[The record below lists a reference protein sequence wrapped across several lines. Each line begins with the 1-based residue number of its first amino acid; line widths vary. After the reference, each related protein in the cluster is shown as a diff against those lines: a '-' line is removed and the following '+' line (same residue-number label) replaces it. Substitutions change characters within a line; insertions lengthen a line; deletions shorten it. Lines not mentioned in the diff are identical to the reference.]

1 MLFVEEGR
9 NRLRMEKLQKS
20 CLFIVVVLLFAAG
33 GSEIMAQP
41 QSQPLSQGG
50 KERASA
56 ISSVEMLTS
65 PQGQKLNLQKSMRKV
80 SPSES
85 HKDLW
90 LAVREGSLPDVDS
103 ALALLKKTG
112 GNINSRNT
120 FGLTPLHIATWR
132 NHIPIIQRL
141 LAAGADPDARD
152 GESGWSS
159 LHRALHFG
167 HLAVASVL
175 LQSHASITLEDSTGR
190 TPIDLLSGPVLKVF
204 ESGLDSVATEVFS
217 WGSGV
222 NYQLGT
228 GNAHIQK
235 LPCKLDSFHGSII
248 KLISAAKFHSVAVT
262 SHGKVYTW
270 GFGRGGRL
278 GHPDF
283 DIHSGQAAI
292 ITPRQVTCG
301 MGTRRVK
308 AIAAAKH
315 HTVVAT
321 EAGEVFTW
329 GSNREGQLGYTSVD
343 TQPTPR
349 RVSSLKSRIVA
360 VAAANKHTAVVSEF
374 GEVFT
379 WGCNREGQL
388 GYGTSNSASNYT
400 PRIVEY
406 LKGKVFKGIAT
417 AKYHTIV
424 LGADGEVYT
433 WGHRLVTPRRVVNTR
448 NLKKSGSTPMKFHRK
463 ERLHV
468 VAIAA
473 GMVHSMAMTED
484 GALFY
489 WVSSDPDLRCQ
500 QLYSLCGKI
509 IVSISAGKYWVA
521 AATTTGDVYMWDGK
535 KSMDKPPVATRLHGV
550 KRATSVSVGETH
562 LLTIVSLYHPVYSP
576 NMPQSDLAPKLEF
589 NDDEEEFDEEILLND
604 SEPGSMTSS
613 VHKNDSEKKTI
624 PSLKSLCEKA
634 AAECLVEPRNA
645 IQLLEIAA
653 SLGADDLR
661 KHCEDIVIRN
671 LVYILTV
678 STQAFASA
686 SPDVLANLEKS
697 LDLRS
702 SESWSYR
709 RLPTPTATFPVII
722 NSDEEDGESEVL
734 RTHDNKNIT
743 CLMNGDRL
751 GAFLQ
756 PNDDPNQGI
765 PEEVRA
771 LQKKLQQI
779 EVLEMKQLGGYV
791 LDDQQI
797 AKLQR
802 KPALENSL
810 ADPGVPVEK
819 SQSKGSC
826 LVSTDA
832 KGNKKAE
839 VSRKQ
844 RRKSKQRVAQ
854 VEAVL
859 GFSSRNIEPDNVKD
873 FSDIEIPQ
881 ILKNKEENVMSEG
894 TTADQASKESTFSV
908 QRKDSSVRAK
918 DKSNSQTAT
927 KKNRKGGLSMFL
939 SGALDDAP
947 KHVPPPP
954 PTPRSEGPAW
964 GGAKVPKG
972 KASLRDIQDEQ
983 RKLQMKLLNGS
994 KNQADDHTDD
1004 RNEGK
1009 ILLSSFLPSKPISV
1023 ASTQASQ
1030 ASDVEKSTLR
1040 WTGSGTH
1047 LSRPSLRDIQMQ
1059 QGKQLQSLS
1068 HSPKTKVSG
1077 FPTATG
1083 QGSPSDSPVMSRWF
1097 KPEVE
1102 ATSSIR
1108 SIQIEE
1114 RAMKDL
1120 KRFYSS
1126 VKVVKNQS

>member
-1 MLFVEEGR
+1 
-9 NRLRMEKLQKS
+9 
-20 CLFIVVVLLFAAG
+20 
-33 GSEIMAQP
+33 
-41 QSQPLSQGG
+41 
-50 KERASA
+50 
-56 ISSVEMLTS
+56 MLTS
-65 PQGQKLNLQKSMRKV
+65 PQVQKQNVQKSMRKV
-80 SPSES
+80 SPSGS

-90 LAVREGSLPDVDS
+90 LAVREGSLPDVDL

-112 GNINSRNT
+112 GNINSKNN

-132 NHIPIIQRL
+132 NHIPIIRRL
-141 LAAGADPDARD
+141 LEAGADPNARD

-159 LHRALHFG
+159 LHRAVHFG

-175 LQSHASITLEDSTGR
+175 LQSGASITLEDSKCR
-190 TPIDLLSGPVLKVF
+190 TPVDLLSGPVLQVF
-204 ESGLDSVATEVFS
+204 GDGQDSATEVFS
-217 WGSGV
+217 WGSGA

-248 KLISAAKFHSVAVT
+248 KLVSAAKFHSVAVT
-262 SHGKVYTW
+262 ARGKVYTW

-283 DIHSGQAAI
+283 DIHSGQAAV
-292 ITPRQVTCG
+292 ITPRQVTSG
-301 MGTRRVK
+301 LGARRVK

-315 HTVVAT
+315 HTVIAT
-321 EAGEVFTW
+321 EGGEVFTW

-349 RVSSLKSRIVA
+349 RVSSIRSRIVS
-360 VAAANKHTAVVSEF
+360 VAAANKHTAVVSES

-388 GYGTSNSASNYT
+388 GYGTSNSASNYA

-406 LKGKVFKGIAT
+406 LKGKVFVGVAT

-424 LGADGEVYT
+424 LGADGEVCT
-433 WGHRLVTPRRVVNTR
+433 WGHRLVTPRRVVINR
-448 NLKKSGSTPMKFHRK
+448 NLRKMGSTPMKFHRK

-473 GMVHSMAMTED
+473 GMVHSMAMSED

-500 QLYSLCGKI
+500 QLYSLCGKKM
-509 IVSISAGKYWVA
+509 VSISAGKYWAA
-521 AATTTGDVYMWDGK
+521 AATATGDVYMWDGK
-535 KSMDKPPVATRLHGV
+535 KDKDKPPIVTRLYGV

-562 LLTIVSLYHPVYSP
+562 LLTIGSLYHPFYPP
-576 NMPQSDLAPKLEF
+576 NMPKSDQAQKLKVS
-589 NDDEEEFDEEILLND
+589 DELEEFYEEFMFND
-604 SEPGSMTSS
+604 SESSCMGSS
-613 VHKNDSEKKTI
+613 VHKNGSEKKPI
-624 PSLKSLCEKA
+624 PSLKSLCEKV

-645 IQLLEIAA
+645 IQLLEIAD

-671 LVYILTV
+671 LDYILTV
-678 STQAFASA
+678 SSQAFASA

-709 RLPTPTATFPVII
+709 RLPTPTATFPVTI
-722 NSDEEDGESEVL
+722 NSEEEDSENEVL
-734 RTHDNKNIT
+734 RIRDKYKNKTPLENDV
-743 CLMNGDRL
+743 DRL
-751 GAFLQ
+751 DSFLQ
-756 PNDDPNQGI
+756 PKDDPNQGI
-765 PEEVRA
+765 SKQIRA
-771 LQKKLQQI
+771 LRKKLQQI
-779 EVLEMKQLGGYV
+779 EVLEEKQLGGCV

-797 AKLQR
+797 AKLQTR
-802 KPALENSL
+802 PALENSL
-810 ADPGVPVEK
+810 AELGVPVEK
-819 SQSKGSC
+819 SQSKGPSS
-826 LVSTDA
+826 VSQDG

-839 VSRKQ
+839 GSRKQ
-844 RRKSKQRVAQ
+844 TKKSKHRVAQ
-854 VEAVL
+854 VKTVS
-859 GFSSRNIEPDNVKD
+859 GFSTSSIEPNSVKD

-881 ILKNKEENVMSEG
+881 VLMNKEENALSEG
-894 TTADQASKESTFSV
+894 TVADQASKKSTFFV
-908 QRKDSSVRAK
+908 QKNDSSVPSK
-918 DKSNSQTAT
+918 DKSTSQTVSK

-939 SGALDDAP
+939 SGALDDTP
-947 KHVPPPP
+947 KHATPPP

-972 KASLRDIQDEQ
+972 SASLREIQDEQ
-983 RKLQMKLLNGS
+983 SKIQVNQQTGS
-994 KNQADDHTDD
+994 KNQVEDLFDG
-1004 RNEGK
+1004 RSEGK
-1009 ILLSSFLPSKPISV
+1009 ILLSSFLPSKPIPVVSGR
-1023 ASTQASQ
+1023 ASQ
-1030 ASDVEKSTLR
+1030 SEASDVDRSTPP
-1040 WTGSGTH
+1040 WAASGTPPH

-1059 QGKQLQSLS
+1059 QQGKQLQSLS
-1068 HSPKTKVSG
+1068 HSPKIKMAG
-1077 FPTATG
+1077 FSLATG
-1083 QGSPSDSPVMSRWF
+1083 QVSPSDSPGMNRWF
-1097 KPEVE
+1097 KSE
-1102 ATSSIR
+1102 AEAPSSIR

-1120 KRFYSS
+1120 KRFYTS

>member
-1 MLFVEEGR
+1 MF
-9 NRLRMEKLQKS
+9 N
-20 CLFIVVVLLFAAG
+20 
-33 GSEIMAQP
+33 
-41 QSQPLSQGG
+41 
-50 KERASA
+50 
-56 ISSVEMLTS
+56 S
-65 PQGQKLNLQKSMRKV
+65 PQGHKQSLQKSMRKV
-80 SPSES
+80 SPGAS

-103 ALALLKKTG
+103 VLALLKKAG
-112 GNINSRNT
+112 GNINSRNS

-132 NHIPIIQRL
+132 NNIPVIRRL

-175 LQSHASITLEDSTGR
+175 LQSGASITLEDSKCR
-190 TPIDLLSGPVLKVF
+190 TPVDLLSGPVLQVF
-204 ESGLDSVATEVFS
+204 GSAQDSVATEVFS

-235 LPCKLDSFHGSII
+235 LPCKLDSFHGSKI
-248 KLISAAKFHSVAVT
+248 KLVSAAKFHSIAVT
-262 SHGKVYTW
+262 ARGEVYTW

-283 DIHSGQAAI
+283 DIHSGQAAV
-292 ITPRQVTCG
+292 ITPRQVTSG
-301 MGTRRVK
+301 LGAHRVK

-315 HTVVAT
+315 HTVIAT
-321 EAGEVFTW
+321 EGGDVFTW

-349 RVSSLKSRIVA
+349 RVSSLRSRIVA
-360 VAAANKHTAVVSEF
+360 VAAANKHTAVVSAS

-406 LKGKVFKGIAT
+406 LKSKVFVGAAT

-433 WGHRLVTPRRVVNTR
+433 WGHRLVTPRRVVITR
-448 NLKKSGSTPMKFHRK
+448 NLKKSGSTPLKFHRK

-473 GMVHSMAMTED
+473 GMVHSIAITED

-500 QLYSLCGKI
+500 QLYSLCGKKM
-509 IVSISAGKYWVA
+509 VSISAGKYWAA
-521 AATTTGDVYMWDGK
+521 AATATGDVYMWDGK
-535 KSMDKPPVATRLHGV
+535 QSRDKPPIATRLHGV

-562 LLTIVSLYHPVYSP
+562 LLTIGSLYHPVYPPS
-576 NMPQSDLAPKLEF
+576 MPKSDKAPKLKV
-589 NDDEEEFDEEILLND
+589 NDEVEEFDEECMFDDLESSNI
-604 SEPGSMTSS
+604 TSA
-613 VHKNDSEKKTI
+613 HKNDSEQKPI
-624 PSLKSLCEKA
+624 PSLKSLCEKV

-645 IQLLEIAA
+645 IQLLEIAD
-653 SLGADDLR
+653 SLGADDLK
-661 KHCEDIVIRN
+661 KHCETTQAYLNVPNQWLKKKRFPDGVEHHQDAYS
-671 LVYILTV
+671 LF
-678 STQAFASA
+678 SSQAFASA

-702 SESWSYR
+702 LESWSYR
-709 RLPTPTATFPVII
+709 RLPTHTATFPVII
-722 NSDEEDGESEVL
+722 NSEDEDSESEVL
-734 RTHDNKNIT
+734 RTRNNNKNKNP
-743 CLMNGDRL
+743 LENGDRL
-751 GAFLQ
+751 DSFLQ
-756 PNDDPNQGI
+756 PKDDPNLGI
-765 PEEVRA
+765 SKQVRA
-771 LQKKLQQI
+771 LWKKLQQI
-779 EVLEMKQLGGYV
+779 EVLEEKQLSGCI

-797 AKLQR
+797 AKLQTR
-802 KPALENSL
+802 PALENSL
-810 ADPGVPVEK
+810 AELGVPVER
-819 SQSKGSC
+819 SHLKGSC
-826 LVSTDA
+826 SILSDG

-844 RRKSKQRVAQ
+844 RRKSKQRVSQ
-854 VEAVL
+854 VETVSGFCTTNKEPNSVK
-859 GFSSRNIEPDNVKD
+859 GFSDVEN
-873 FSDIEIPQ
+873 PQ
-881 ILKNKEENVMSEG
+881 VLMTKK
-894 TTADQASKESTFSV
+894 
-908 QRKDSSVRAK
+908 KDSSVPAK
-918 DKSNSQTAT
+918 DKGTSQTAT
-927 KKNRKGGLSMFL
+927 KKKNRKGGLSMFL
-939 SGALDDAP
+939 SGALDDSP
-947 KHVPPPP
+947 KQVTPPP

-964 GGAKVPKG
+964 GGAKVSKG
-972 KASLRDIQDEQ
+972 SASLREIQDEQ
-983 RKLQMKLLNGS
+983 SKIQVNQKTGS
-994 KNQADDHTDD
+994 KNQVEDLFAGKS
-1004 RNEGK
+1004 EGK
-1009 ILLSSFLPSKPISV
+1009 ILLSSYLPSKPIPVVSV
-1023 ASTQASQ
+1023 QTSQ
-1030 ASDVEKSTLR
+1030 ASDAERSTPP
-1040 WTGSGTH
+1040 WASSGTPPH

-1059 QGKQLQSLS
+1059 QGKQLHGLS
-1068 HSPKTKVSG
+1068 HSPKMKMSG
-1077 FPTATG
+1077 FSVASS
-1083 QGSPSDSPVMSRWF
+1083 QGSPSDSPGVNRWF
-1097 KPEVE
+1097 KPEIE
-1102 ATSSIR
+1102 APSSIR

-1114 RAMKDL
+1114 RAIKDL